1 MKRLTLY
8 LQFAILL
15 TCTAF
20 SQSAFADVKIKI
32 RQTMQGQSYENT
44 TYIKGKRQRS
54 ERNMGAMS
62 MIDIL
67 MCDLKQNVQ
76 IMPQSRTYFVDLWAT
91 PAETAPTQTA
101 ANKNTVSKVP
111 QSVTEKGGVV
121 TMTYTNKDTGERKQ
135 MFGYTA
141 RHIITTIETES
152 SPDSCSPRKDKMV
165 TDGWYI
171 DAAFQLDCDNERW
184 KNYRPAPSAERSCQ
198 DRYETKTVGVARLG
212 YPVYQK
218 TTMFD
223 KDGKEDY
230 TMINEVVEISKAV
243 LEDALFNIPTDYT
256 QAKSQQE
263 LYASA
268 YSTKSGK
275 SAMDDNNDT
284 PSNSGASNPVKNLPQ
299 SKAAVAATLGAK
311 KPGVARIGLAAV
323 KTGAVG
329 DGINAAQLS
338 SAIGATLAEYLKS
351 PSIELV
357 QIEAKLPSQI
367 DAEAQQKECDFIVYT
382 NVAHKKGGGGGFGG
396 MFGKAAGS
404 IIGSAVPMA
413 GGTGAAIA
421 GHVAGTA
428 IYTAASMSES
438 VKSKDEITLEIKM
451 TQAGGVVVTKQFKAK
466 AKSDGEDII
475 SPLIEQAAQAIVD
488 AAKK

>member
-8 LQFAILL
+8 FQFAILL
-15 TCTAF
+15 ACTAF
-20 SQSAFADVKIKI
+20 SQSAFADVKIKT

-76 IMPQSRTYFVDLWAT
+76 IMPQSRSYFIDLWSNT
-91 PAETAPTQTA
+91 EAPTTQNA
-101 ANKNTVSKVP
+101 ANKNNGTRVP
-111 QSVTEKGGVV
+111 QPVTEKGGVV

-152 SPDSCSPRKDKMV
+152 SPDACSPMKSKMI

-171 DAAFQLDCDNERW
+171 DAAFQLDCDTDHW
-184 KNYRPAPSAERSCQ
+184 KNYRPAPSVNGGCR
-198 DRYETKTVGVARLG
+198 DRYETKTIGTARLG

-223 KDGKEDY
+223 TDGKESY
-230 TMINEVVEISKAV
+230 SMINEVVEISNAV
-243 LEDALFNIPTDYT
+243 LEDSLFNVPAGYT
-256 QAKSQQE
+256 QAKTQQE
-263 LYASA
+263 LYVSA
-268 YSTKSGK
+268 YSTNSGK
-275 SAMDDNNDT
+275 SAMNDGDDT
-284 PSNSGASNPVKNLPQ
+284 PSNSGASNPVKNLPP
-299 SKAAVAATLGAK
+299 SNTKVAATLGAK

-329 DGINAAQLS
+329 DGINATQLA
-338 SAIGATLAEYLKS
+338 SAIGATLADNLKV
-351 PSIELV
+351 PNVELV
-357 QIEAKLPSQI
+357 QINAASPAQIESEAK
-367 DAEAQQKECDFIVYT
+367 QKECDFIVYT
-382 NVAHKKGGGGGFGG
+382 NVSHKKGGGGFGG
-396 MFGKAAGS
+396 MFGKAAGN
-404 IIGSAVPMA
+404 ILGSTIPMA

-421 GHVAGTA
+421 GQVVGTTV
-428 IYTAASMSES
+428 YTAAVMSES
-438 VKSKDEITLEIKM
+438 IKSKDEITLEITMNK
-451 TQAGGVVVTKQFKAK
+451 AGGAVLTKQYKAK
-466 AKSDGEDII
+466 AKSDREDII
-475 SPLIEQAAQAIVD
+475 TPMIRQAAQEIIN
-488 AAKK
+488 AASAK